1 MKTLRRRS
9 LLAGA
14 AAVVAMSWAGAIMA
28 APGPAH
34 PAPTGSAGQ
43 AGLAEP
49 RWLPWMGCWELT
61 ADAVDHR
68 EVEST
73 GRRVVCV
80 APRPDG
86 SGVALTTH
94 IDGVVITSNTV
105 VADDRD
111 RPLQE
116 QGCSGVQRSSWSA
129 DGHRI
134 HSRVEGTCEEGG
146 VRSLSGLSMLI
157 EPSRWLVVQSVSLDS
172 GSHREIVIR
181 HYQRLDEVAAEQL
194 GFAPLDAA
202 EAARAATA
210 RAAVSGPL
218 DLDDVLEMTA
228 AMPVEVVEAAI
239 LESDSTFDLDRDAL
253 FRIADAGVDEHLI
266 DLMVAVS
273 FPEQFV
279 VDTGSGDD
287 GSGYGGYGV
296 SPYQGSCYGLYY
308 GAMYGPYGYC
318 GTGFTP
324 YSYYGP
330 RYGSPYYRYPVSRV
344 SVSVPATGSRFG
356 GRVIKGRGYA
366 TVRDRDDGNRGG
378 GGFFGN
384 TVSGKGSGGARRS
397 GGMTGSPT
405 AGGKAGVSSSGYTQ
419 GGGGGSAG
427 SSGSGGA
434 KPKAKPRGGSD

>member
-1 MKTLRRRS
+1 MKTLRRS
-9 LLAGA
+9 ILAGTV
-14 AAVVAMSWAGAIMA
+14 AVLAMSWAGTAMA
-28 APGPAH
+28 APG

-43 AGLAEP
+43 EAGLAEP
-49 RWLPWMGCWELT
+49 RWLPWMGCWELV

-86 SGVALTTH
+86 NGVALTTH
-94 IDGVVITSNTV
+94 IDGVVISSNTV

-157 EPSRWLVVQSVSLDS
+157 EPSRWLEVQSVSLDS
-172 GSHREIVIR
+172 GSHREILIR
-181 HYQRLDEVAAEQL
+181 HYQRLDDAATQQL
-194 GFAPLDAA
+194 GFAPLDAVA
-202 EAARAATA
+202 AARAATA
-210 RAAVSGPL
+210 RAAVSGQL
-218 DLDDVLEMTA
+218 DLNDVLEMTA

-253 FRIADAGVDEHLI
+253 FRIADAGVNEHLI

-279 VDTGSGDD
+279 VDTEPSG
-287 GSGYGGYGV
+287 GGDRGVYGV

-308 GAMYGPYGYC
+308 GSMYGPYGYC
-318 GTGFTP
+318 DTWFTP
-324 YSYYGP
+324 WGYSYYGP
-330 RYGSPYYRYPVSRV
+330 RYGSPYYRYPSSRV
-344 SVSVPATGSRFG
+344 SVSVPATGSLYG

-366 TVRDRDDGNRGG
+366 TVRDRDNGNGGG

-384 TVSGKGSGGARRS
+384 SLGSSRRS
-397 GGMTGSPT
+397 GPLTGSST
-405 AGGKAGVSSSGYTQ
+405 AGGNAGVSSSGYSK
-419 GGGGGSAG
+419 GGAAGSAG
-427 SSGSGGA
+427 SSSSGGA
-434 KPKAKPRGGSD
+434 KRTAKPRGGSGGG

>member
-1 MKTLRRRS
+1 MKTLRRS
-9 LLAGA
+9 ILAGTV
-14 AAVVAMSWAGAIMA
+14 AVFAMSWAGTAMA
-28 APGPAH
+28 APG

-43 AGLAEP
+43 EAGLAEP
-49 RWLPWMGCWELT
+49 RWLPWMGCWELV

-94 IDGVVITSNTV
+94 IDGVVVSSNTV

-134 HSRVEGTCEEGG
+134 HSRVEGSCEEGG

-157 EPSRWLVVQSVSLDS
+157 EPSRWLEVQSVSLDS
-172 GSHREIVIR
+172 GSHREILIR
-181 HYQRLDEVAAEQL
+181 HYQRLDDVATEQL

-202 EAARAATA
+202 AAARAATA
-210 RAAVSGPL
+210 RAAVSGQL

-253 FRIADAGVDEHLI
+253 FRIADAGVNEHLI

-279 VDTGSGDD
+279 VDTEPSG
-287 GSGYGGYGV
+287 GGGGHGVYGV

-308 GAMYGPYGYC
+308 GSMYGPYGYC
-318 GTGFTP
+318 DTWFTP
-324 YSYYGP
+324 WGYSYYGP
-330 RYGSPYYRYPVSRV
+330 SYGSPYYRYPYSRV
-344 SVSVPATGSRFG
+344 SVSVPATGSLYG

-366 TVRDRDDGNRGG
+366 TVRGLDDDNG
-378 GGFFGN
+378 
-384 TVSGKGSGGARRS
+384 GSGGSVFGNRFGSGGRRS
-397 GGMTGSPT
+397 GGVTGPST
-405 AGGKAGVSSSGYTQ
+405 SGGKPSVGPSGFSSGGGSSSG
-419 GGGGGSAG
+419 G

-434 KPKAKPRGGSD
+434 TRKAKPRGGSGGG